1 MSTEV
6 MEACKKEQENQKL
19 QVSQKPEA
27 EQTRAGKVFVPR
39 ADIYETQEQLLILA
53 DMPGVVEDGVDITL
67 EQNILTIY
75 GRVEEPKLEG
85 YTLAYSEYGVGDFR
99 RVFAL
104 SNEIDRDGIQAT
116 LKNGVLKLAL
126 PKSKRAMPKKI
137 AVSVE

>member
-6 MEACKKEQENQKL
+6 MEALKKEHEDKTM
-19 QVSQKPEA
+19 QVRQNSEA

-53 DMPGVVEDGVDITL
+53 DMPGVKDDGIDITL

-75 GRVEEPKLEG
+75 GRVEQPHLEG

-116 LKNGVLKLAL
+116 IKNGVLKLIL

>member
-6 MEACKKEQENQKL
+6 MEACKKEHEDKSLKVRQN
-19 QVSQKPEA
+19 SEA

-39 ADIYETQEQLLILA
+39 ADIYETQEQLLILS
-53 DMPGVVEDGVDITL
+53 DMPGVKEDGIDITL

-75 GRVEEPKLEG
+75 GRVEQPQLEG

-116 LKNGVLKLAL
+116 IKNGVLKLVL

-137 AVSVE
+137 TVSVE